1 MENVYVITG
10 AGGGM
15 GAKVA
20 ERFKD
25 KGILIL
31 CGRHTDTLEKVK
43 QSLNSSKDVEVLKCD
58 TSSKADLKILV
69 NKIKEKGA
77 LAGILH
83 FAGVSES
90 LGNPIKIME
99 INLVGT
105 ALLIDT
111 LSEVIN
117 ENTVIINT
125 SSMTGYNAPVIKEA
139 DNLMLNCL
147 ENNFLENIKPYLNND
162 VNIAYYLSK
171 RGVQLLTEKFATK
184 FNKTRIISISP
195 GVILTQ
201 MVEKSMENHSEQ
213 INYMIDKTPVKRIGT
228 PEDIADLVEFLCSDK
243 ASFIN
248 GCDIRIDG
256 GLIPVLKN

>member
-1 MENVYVITG
+1 MKNVYVITG
-10 AGGGM
+10 AAGGM
-15 GAKVA
+15 GACVA
-20 ERFKD
+20 ERFKN
-25 KGILIL
+25 KGDLIL

-43 QSLNSSKDVEVLKCD
+43 EQLNSTNNVEVIKCD
-58 TSSKADLKILV
+58 TSNKDDLLNLV
-69 NKIKEKGA
+69 SKIKEMGT
-77 LAGILH
+77 LAGIMH
-83 FAGVSES
+83 FAGVSEA

-117 ENTVIINT
+117 EKTVIINT
-125 SSMTGYNAPVIKEA
+125 SSMTGYNAPIIKEA
-139 DNLMLNCL
+139 DELMLNCL
-147 ENNFLENIKPYLNND
+147 EPDFLENITPYLNDN
-162 VNIAYYLSK
+162 VNTAYYLSK
-171 RGVQLLTEKFATK
+171 RGVQLLTEKLASN
-184 FNKTRIISISP
+184 FNKTRVISISP
-195 GVILTQ
+195 GVILTP

-228 PEDIADLVEFLCSDK
+228 PEDIANLVEFLCSDN

-256 GLIPVLKN
+256 GLIPTLRK

>member
-1 MENVYVITG
+1 MKDVYVITG
-10 AGGGM
+10 AAGGM

-20 ERFKD
+20 ERFKN
-25 KGILIL
+25 KGVLIL

-43 QSLNSSKDVEVLKCD
+43 KELNSPNEVVVLKCD
-58 TSSKADLKILV
+58 TSNKEDLLNLVSKI
-69 NKIKEKGA
+69 EEMGT

-83 FAGVSES
+83 FAGVSEA

-111 LSEVIN
+111 LAEVIN
-117 ENTVIINT
+117 EKTVIINT
-125 SSMTGYNAPVIKEA
+125 ASMTGYNAPIIKEA
-139 DNLMLNCL
+139 DELMLNCL
-147 ENNFLENIKPYLNND
+147 EPDFLENITPYLNDN
-162 VNIAYYLSK
+162 VNTAYYLSK
-171 RGVQLLTEKFATK
+171 RGVQLLTEKLATD
-184 FNKTRIISISP
+184 FSKTRVISISP
-195 GVILTQ
+195 GVILTP
-201 MVEKSMENHSEQ
+201 MVEENMAKHADQ
-213 INYMIDKTPVKRIGT
+213 INYMINTTPIKRIGK

-256 GLIPVLKN
+256 GLIPALRK